1 EDLEHDEHCA
11 VCKEDGELQ
20 PCHNCPRAFHPN
32 CLHPPLKTPPRGP
45 WYCPKCQK
53 KVLNKENMA
62 WPQNFVQSY
71 VTHKTVRQEEKRRLL
86 RRNNEL
92 KKECAHLEEQD
103 KKLNDMLK
111 QCMDL
116 RERLL
121 GQQRDTQAS
130 LERLKAL
137 IRLIQRDQLIQ
148 VTMTTTATIAA
159 ASLLSQSWIKPTSTA
174 AIAAAAPG
182 PSATPL
188 QQKSHAH
195 SQDDTNN

>member
-1 EDLEHDEHCA
+1 
-11 VCKEDGELQ
+11 
-20 PCHNCPRAFHPN
+20 
-32 CLHPPLKTPPRGP
+32 
-45 WYCPKCQK
+45 
-53 KVLNKENMA
+53 MS

-86 RRNNEL
+86 RRNTEL

-103 KKLNDMLK
+103 KKLNLTLQ
-111 QCMDL
+111 QCVDL
-116 RERLL
+116 RDRLL

-159 ASLLSQSWIKPTSTA
+159 SLLSQSWIKPTS
-174 AIAAAAPG
+174 AAAAAG
-182 PSATPL
+182 PSAPPL
-188 QQKSHAH
+188 QTG
-195 SQDDTNN
+195 QDDITN